1 MREELHRTVHPGLG
15 WDLGRR
21 VPTLRERSQQ
31 PPVSPGWETEQP
43 EGAEWGKRPPCPFG
57 PARGSREPLCR
68 RELPERKRPPGPVHT
83 LTGTRKDICIFLIGA
98 QQAHQLRGLH
108 VIQGEEADVILGG
121 RGVTSPPLHPDISQD
136 EEGGWN
142 SAGSQVPTGH
152 RQYLR
157 RGTFPLA
164 TLPPP

>member
-1 MREELHRTVHPGLG
+1 MHPGLG

-142 SAGSQVPTGH
+142 SARSQVPTGR

-157 RGTFPLA
+157 GGTFPLA